1 MHRRDA
7 LRLTGSAFLFAAFPI
22 LPRWSSPA
30 GASDTLFL
38 DAARLEQVRRNA
50 RTPLL
55 KDLYA
60 TWAAVTPAQTRDAMA
75 KVVETG
81 NLIYDLRDALRM
93 YTRAGIVH
101 IVEPT
106 VERRDALL
114 ETTRILV
121 DLPRWDYFLDG
132 GTDLIGIM
140 RASMATERLLF
151 MRELLAEDI
160 DAAFDEEI
168 LDAVAEK
175 GCVPCFRTIYGMNN
189 PETVRGWGFT
199 PDHAWV
205 YDLSMAR
212 WPEILGA
219 NNLRAIPT
227 MGLGLGALALEGRD
241 PRAPEWLSTAEDSA
255 HRFMNLISPDGSYFE
270 GISYIDYAFRTLL
283 HFCEAHQR
291 TKGTIAWRDTANMD
305 GVVNYILA
313 LQAGRR
319 EDGNPDIVNFSDAFF
334 STVPALP
341 AWIQKET
348 GYEVAKWT
356 ADNVSHPASYLDFL
370 WYDER
375 LPSSPP
381 PEALK
386 NRRLDLDWV
395 ICRSGWEPDDAVLA
409 FRSGG
414 PANHEHADRNSFLFK
429 IFGERLLT
437 DHYGADY
444 DSRKPGWLL
453 RLTEAHNA
461 VLIDGQG
468 HQYHQGE
475 EGTNEGLAWAH
486 VIRFV
491 DEGERVWW
499 TSDATHGYHLV
510 DDQIAS
516 VVRTMAFAKPNIIV
530 MLDQVRMH
538 DRPAR
543 LDVRFF
549 PDNRDEKALLQHA
562 GSTFRI
568 ARPGATLHGHTFSA
582 TPASLAE
589 RTLDLPRDLGIFP
602 FVEVTSPAALH
613 HEVVTILVAEP
624 AGSEAAIRVTAER
637 DANGW
642 AFEAAGVR
650 GMLHIDGETV
660 EVRWL

>member
-1 MHRRDA
+1 MNRRDA
-7 LRLTGSAFLFAAFPI
+7 LRLTGSALLYAAFPVF
-22 LPRWSSPA
+22 PRFGHA
-30 GASDTLFL
+30 GAGADTLFL

-55 KDLYA
+55 RDLYA
-60 TWAAVTPAQTRDAMA
+60 TWAAVSPAETRAAMA

-93 YTRAGIVH
+93 FTRAGIVH

-106 VERRDALL
+106 RERRDALL
-114 ETTRILV
+114 DTARILV

-132 GTDLIGIM
+132 GTDVIGIM

-160 DAAFDEEI
+160 DSSFDEEI
-168 LDAVAEK
+168 LNAVAEK
-175 GCVPCFRTIYGMNN
+175 GCEPCYRTIYGMNN

-241 PRAPEWLSTAEDSA
+241 PRAAEWLSTAEDSA
-255 HRFMNLISPDGSYFE
+255 HRFMALISPDGSYFE

-291 TKGTIAWRDTANMD
+291 TKGTIAWKDAANMN

-313 LQAGRR
+313 LQAGERA
-319 EDGNPDIVNFSDAFF
+319 DGTPDIVNFSDAFF

-348 GYEVAKWT
+348 GYEVARWA
-356 ADNVSHPASYLDFL
+356 ADNVCQPASYLDFL
-370 WYDER
+370 WYDET

-386 NRRLDLDWV
+386 NQRLDLDWV
-395 ICRSGWEPDDAVLA
+395 ICRTGWGADDAVLA

-444 DSRKPGWLL
+444 DSRNPGWLL

-516 VVRTMAFAKPNIIV
+516 VVRTMAFAKPNIVV

-538 DRPAR
+538 ARPAR
-543 LDVRFF
+543 VDLRFF
-549 PDNRDEKALLQHA
+549 PDNRDEQAALHHGDA
-562 GSTFRI
+562 SFRI
-568 ARPGATLHGHTFSA
+568 DRPGARLHGHTF
-582 TPASLAE
+582 ASGAASIAE
-589 RTLDLPRDLGIFP
+589 HTLDLPRNLGVFP
-602 FVEVTSPAALH
+602 FVEVTSPTALN

-624 AGSEAAIRVTAER
+624 AGSAAEVPVVAER
-637 DANGW
+637 NENGW
-642 AFEAAGVR
+642 TFAAGNVR
-650 GMLHIDGETV
+650 GMLRIDGDEV
-660 EVRWL
+660 EVHWL